1 MKNMM
6 DMMGMLK
13 KAQAVQSQMA
23 TVQNKMGATDFVGES
38 AGGAVK
44 ITVNGKLEAKK
55 ISLDASVVDKD
66 DIETLEDL
74 ILVAINNAREAVEDA
89 NAKAF
94 EGIKKN
100 LDLPDNFE
108 LPF

>member
-6 DMMGMLK
+6 EMMNIMK
-13 KAQAVQSQMA
+13 KAQAVQSQMS
-23 TVQNKMGATDFVGES
+23 TVQNKMNATEFTGEA

-44 ITVNGKLEAKK
+44 ITVNGKFEAKK
-55 ISLDASVVDKD
+55 VSVDASVVNKEDV
-66 DIETLEDL
+66 ETLEDL
-74 ILVAINNAREAVEDA
+74 ILVAINNARSVVEEA

-94 EGIKKN
+94 DGIKKN

-108 LPF
+108 FPF